1 MRMMEFDKFYEKVV
15 KIFHKIVLRWIG
27 KIRFEGFFFKKKR
40 ILNDFWDFLEFF
52 WNDKSNSIYKSI

>member
-40 ILNDFWDFLEFF
+40 ILNDF
-52 WNDKSNSIYKSI
+52 